1 MFGRKTPPQ
10 KKHLKLELNSDIAV
24 NLIDVAHIDLHP
36 SFIRPEGLF
45 FIQALGTV
53 EDDTGAR
60 DIFNV
65 YAENNGNSY
74 LIELEAVEHD
84 IKQAALYQNVLTLT
98 PSEQEWEDILQ
109 EMASTQMGL
118 DDIHYSR
125 AFGGSAETIDLCRIN
140 EHIKTAEDSFDCAN
154 QVMLF
159 ERKIQPFEFTE
170 RLKVTAEFIESREQ
184 AAVSFYVGFNLH
196 PSTLTLLGN

>member
-1 MFGRKTPPQ
+1 MFGRKTPP
-10 KKHLKLELNSDIAV
+10 KKKQIKLELNSDISI

-36 SFIRPEGLF
+36 SFVRPEGLF

-53 EDDTGAR
+53 EDAGGAR

-65 YAENNGNSY
+65 YAENNDNHY
-74 LIELEAVEHD
+74 LIEIEAIEND

-98 PSEQEWEDILQ
+98 PSEEEWKDILK
-109 EMASTQMGL
+109 EMASTEMGL

-125 AFGGSAETIDLCRIN
+125 ALGGSAKTIDLCKIN
-140 EHIKTAEDSFDCAN
+140 EHIKTTEDSFDCDN

-170 RLKVTAEFIESREQ
+170 RLKVTAELIDSREQ
-184 AAVSFYVGFNLH
+184 AAVSFYIGFNVH
-196 PSTLTLLGN
+196 PSTITILGN